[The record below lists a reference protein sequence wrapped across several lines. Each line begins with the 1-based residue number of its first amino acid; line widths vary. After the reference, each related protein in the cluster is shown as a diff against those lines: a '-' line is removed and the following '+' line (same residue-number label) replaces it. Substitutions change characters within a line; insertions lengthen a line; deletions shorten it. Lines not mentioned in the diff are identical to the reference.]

1 MLASSDLI
9 AIGALADYVRRRA
22 VGDDVYFIANRH
34 INHTNVCRNR
44 CLFCAFSHDD
54 GDADAFTLSVDEVL
68 DKARETLTGGI
79 TEIHI
84 VGGEHPDLPFDYYLE
99 MMRGLK
105 ELAPDVHIQAFTAS
119 EIAHLARLSGLGVQE
134 TLVRAQGRRPGLAA
148 RRRRRGLQ
156 RPRARPDLR
165 AQDLR
170 RGVAR
175 RHARRPRR
183 RPASSNATMLYGHVE
198 TPDELADHLLRLR
211 ELQDET
217 GGFNAFIPLSFQP
230 ANTGLSE
237 LPGPTGFD
245 DLKVLAVG
253 RLVLDN
259 FRHIKAFWI
268 NVGLKLAQVS
278 LSFGVNDLDGTVVEE
293 KISHAAGVETGQEL
307 TRDELVRVIRGAGR
321 VPVERDTLYNVVRRY
336 DASAGEPR
344 PGRAAALTRRWD
356 AHGAPRVGRIEFV
369 NCFPLYCHFV
379 EELARLGYEAEIVE
393 GRRPSSTGCS
403 SPARST
409 SPCPR
414 RSSSPGTPT
423 SWRCCPASRSARS
436 APSIRSSSSPS
447 CRARRSKASP

>member
-1 MLASSDLI
+1 MSLDEQQIDLLSRRAGLSHVWDKVFDGRRLSGADARDVLVSSDLI

-54 GDADAFTLSVDEVL
+54 GDADAFTLSVDQVL

-119 EIAHLARLSGLGVQE
+119 EIAHLARVSGLGVHE
-134 TLVRAQGRRPGLAA
+134 TLRRLKDAGLGSLPGGGAEVFSGRVRDLICERKISGEEWLDVMRTAHGVGL
-148 RRRRRGLQ
+148 R
-156 RPRARPDLR
+156 
-165 AQDLR
+165 
-170 RGVAR
+170 
-175 RHARRPRR
+175 
-183 RPASSNATMLYGHVE
+183 SNATMLYGHVE

-211 ELQDET
+211 ELQDES

-245 DLKVLAVG
+245 DLRVLAAG

-259 FRHIKAFWI
+259 FRHVKAFWI

-336 DASAGEPR
+336 D
-344 PGRAAALTRRWD
+344 D
-356 AHGAPRVGRIEFV
+356 GAPE
-369 NCFPLYCHFV
+369 
-379 EELARLGYEAEIVE
+379 
-393 GRRPSSTGCS
+393 
-403 SPARST
+403 
-409 SPCPR
+409 
-414 RSSSPGTPT
+414 
-423 SWRCCPASRSARS
+423 
-436 APSIRSSSSPS
+436 
-447 CRARRSKASP
+447 

>member
-1 MLASSDLI
+1 MSLDERQIDLLSRRAGLSHVWDKVLDGRRLSGADARDVLTSSDLI

-54 GDADAFTLSVDEVL
+54 GDADAFTLSVDQVL

-119 EIAHLARLSGLGVQE
+119 EIAHLGRVSGLGVQE
-134 TLVRAQGRRPGLAA
+134 TLRQLKEAGLGSLPGGGAEVFSGRVRDLICERKISGDEWLEVMRIAHGVGL
-148 RRRRRGLQ
+148 R
-156 RPRARPDLR
+156 
-165 AQDLR
+165 
-170 RGVAR
+170 
-175 RHARRPRR
+175 
-183 RPASSNATMLYGHVE
+183 SNATMLYGHVE

-211 ELQDET
+211 ELQDES

-245 DLKVLAVG
+245 DLRVLAAG

-259 FRHIKAFWI
+259 FRHVKAFWI

-336 DASAGEPR
+336 D
-344 PGRAAALTRRWD
+344 D
-356 AHGAPRVGRIEFV
+356 GAPR
-369 NCFPLYCHFV
+369 
-379 EELARLGYEAEIVE
+379 
-393 GRRPSSTGCS
+393 
-403 SPARST
+403 
-409 SPCPR
+409 
-414 RSSSPGTPT
+414 
-423 SWRCCPASRSARS
+423 
-436 APSIRSSSSPS
+436 
-447 CRARRSKASP
+447 

>member
-1 MLASSDLI
+1 MSLDEQQIDLLSRRAGLSHVWDKVFAGKRLSGADARDVLVSSDLI

-54 GDADAFTLSVDEVL
+54 GDADAFTLSVDQVL

-119 EIAHLARLSGLGVQE
+119 EIAHLARVSGLGVHE
-134 TLVRAQGRRPGLAA
+134 TLRRLKDAGLGSLPGGGAEVFSGRVRDLICERKISGEEWLDVMRTAHGVGL
-148 RRRRRGLQ
+148 R
-156 RPRARPDLR
+156 
-165 AQDLR
+165 
-170 RGVAR
+170 
-175 RHARRPRR
+175 
-183 RPASSNATMLYGHVE
+183 SNATMLYGHVE

-245 DLKVLAVG
+245 DLRVLAAG

-259 FRHIKAFWI
+259 FRHVKAFWI

-307 TRDELVRVIRGAGR
+307 TRAELVRVIRGAGR

-336 DASAGEPR
+336 D
-344 PGRAAALTRRWD
+344 D
-356 AHGAPRVGRIEFV
+356 GAPE
-369 NCFPLYCHFV
+369 
-379 EELARLGYEAEIVE
+379 
-393 GRRPSSTGCS
+393 
-403 SPARST
+403 
-409 SPCPR
+409 
-414 RSSSPGTPT
+414 
-423 SWRCCPASRSARS
+423 
-436 APSIRSSSSPS
+436 
-447 CRARRSKASP
+447 

>member
-1 MLASSDLI
+1 MSLDEHEIEHLSRRAGLTQVWDKVAAGERLSGADARDLLGSSDLI
-9 AIGALADYVRRRA
+9 AIGALADHVRRRA
-22 VGDDVYFIANRH
+22 AGDDVYFIANRH

-54 GDADAFTLSVDEVL
+54 GDADAFTLSVDQVL

-105 ELAPDVHIQAFTAS
+105 ELAPEVHIQAFTAS
-119 EIAHLARLSGLGVQE
+119 EIAHLARISGLGVPE
-134 TLVRAQGRRPGLAA
+134 TLTQLRDAGLGSLPGGGAEVFSGRVRDLICERKISGAEWLDVMRAAHGVGLK
-148 RRRRRGLQ
+148 
-156 RPRARPDLR
+156 
-165 AQDLR
+165 
-170 RGVAR
+170 
-175 RHARRPRR
+175 
-183 RPASSNATMLYGHVE
+183 SNATMLYGHVE
-198 TPDELADHLLRLR
+198 TAAELADHMIALR

-245 DLKVLAVG
+245 DLKMLAVG
-253 RLVLDN
+253 RLMLDN

-293 KISHAAGVETGQEL
+293 KISHAAGVDTGQEL
-307 TRDELVRVIRGAGR
+307 TRAELVRVIRGAGR

-336 DASAGEPR
+336 D
-344 PGRAAALTRRWD
+344 D
-356 AHGAPRVGRIEFV
+356 GAP
-369 NCFPLYCHFV
+369 
-379 EELARLGYEAEIVE
+379 A
-393 GRRPSSTGCS
+393 
-403 SPARST
+403 
-409 SPCPR
+409 
-414 RSSSPGTPT
+414 
-423 SWRCCPASRSARS
+423 
-436 APSIRSSSSPS
+436 
-447 CRARRSKASP
+447 

>member
-1 MLASSDLI
+1 MTVDERRIENLSRRAGLAAVWDKVAGGERLSADDARDVLVCDDLI
-9 AIGALADYVRRRA
+9 AVGALADHVRRRA

-99 MMRGLK
+99 MLRGLK

-119 EIAHLARLSGLGVQE
+119 EVAHLARISGLGV
-134 TLVRAQGRRPGLAA
+134 PGTLAA
-148 RRRRRGLQ
+148 LKEAGLGSLPGGGAEVFSG
-156 RPRARPDLR
+156 RVRDLICERKISGEAWLDVMRA
-165 AQDLR
+165 A
-170 RGVAR
+170 
-175 RHARRPRR
+175 HAVGLK
-183 RPASSNATMLYGHVE
+183 SNATMLYGHVE
-198 TPDELADHLLRLR
+198 RPEELADHLLRLR
-211 ELQDET
+211 ALQDDT

-237 LPGPTGFD
+237 LPGPTGYD
-245 DLKVLAVG
+245 DLRVLAAG

-293 KISHAAGVETGQEL
+293 KISHAAGVDTGQEL
-307 TRDELVRVIRGAGR
+307 TRAELVRVIRGAGR

-336 DASAGEPR
+336 DEP
-344 PGRAAALTRRWD
+344 
-356 AHGAPRVGRIEFV
+356 V
-369 NCFPLYCHFV
+369 
-379 EELARLGYEAEIVE
+379 
-393 GRRPSSTGCS
+393 
-403 SPARST
+403 PA
-409 SPCPR
+409 
-414 RSSSPGTPT
+414 
-423 SWRCCPASRSARS
+423 
-436 APSIRSSSSPS
+436 
-447 CRARRSKASP
+447 

>member
-1 MLASSDLI
+1 MSLDEHEIEHLSRRAGLTQVWDKVAAGARLSGADARDLLNSSDLI
-9 AIGALADYVRRRA
+9 AVGALADHVRRRA
-22 VGDDVYFIANRH
+22 AGDDVFFIANRH
-34 INHTNVCRNR
+34 INHTNVCHNR

-54 GDADAFTLSVDEVL
+54 GDADAFTLSVDQVL

-105 ELAPDVHIQAFTAS
+105 ELAPEVHIQAFTAS
-119 EIAHLARLSGLGVQE
+119 EVAHLAKISGLGVTE
-134 TLVRAQGRRPGLAA
+134 TLTQLRDAGLGSLPGGGAEVFSGRVRDLICERKISGAEWLDVMRAAHGVGLK
-148 RRRRRGLQ
+148 
-156 RPRARPDLR
+156 
-165 AQDLR
+165 
-170 RGVAR
+170 
-175 RHARRPRR
+175 
-183 RPASSNATMLYGHVE
+183 SNATMLYGHVE
-198 TPDELADHLLRLR
+198 TPAELADHMIALR

-245 DLKVLAVG
+245 DLKMLAVG

-293 KISHAAGVETGQEL
+293 KISHAAGVDTGQEL
-307 TRDELVRVIRGAGR
+307 TRAELVRVIRGAGR

-336 DASAGEPR
+336 D
-344 PGRAAALTRRWD
+344 D
-356 AHGAPRVGRIEFV
+356 GAP
-369 NCFPLYCHFV
+369 
-379 EELARLGYEAEIVE
+379 A
-393 GRRPSSTGCS
+393 
-403 SPARST
+403 
-409 SPCPR
+409 
-414 RSSSPGTPT
+414 
-423 SWRCCPASRSARS
+423 
-436 APSIRSSSSPS
+436 
-447 CRARRSKASP
+447 

>member
-1 MLASSDLI
+1 MSLDEKQIDFLSRRAGLSQVWEKVAAGERLSGADARDVLVSSDLI
-9 AIGALADYVRRRA
+9 AIGALADHARRRA

-54 GDADAFTLSVDEVL
+54 GDADAFTLSVDEVV

-119 EIAHLARLSGLGVQE
+119 EIAHLARVSGLGVHE
-134 TLVRAQGRRPGLAA
+134 TLRRLKDAGLGSLPGGGAEVFSGRVRDLICERKISGEEWLDVMRTAHGVGL
-148 RRRRRGLQ
+148 R
-156 RPRARPDLR
+156 
-165 AQDLR
+165 
-170 RGVAR
+170 
-175 RHARRPRR
+175 
-183 RPASSNATMLYGHVE
+183 SNATMLYGHVE

-245 DLKVLAVG
+245 DLRVLAAG

-259 FRHIKAFWI
+259 FRHVKAFWI

-307 TRDELVRVIRGAGR
+307 TRAELVRVIRGAGR

-336 DASAGEPR
+336 D
-344 PGRAAALTRRWD
+344 D
-356 AHGAPRVGRIEFV
+356 GAPE
-369 NCFPLYCHFV
+369 
-379 EELARLGYEAEIVE
+379 
-393 GRRPSSTGCS
+393 
-403 SPARST
+403 
-409 SPCPR
+409 
-414 RSSSPGTPT
+414 
-423 SWRCCPASRSARS
+423 
-436 APSIRSSSSPS
+436 
-447 CRARRSKASP
+447 

>member
-1 MLASSDLI
+1 MSLSEQQTDHLSRRAGLSHVWDKVAGGDRLSGADARELLVSSDLI
-9 AIGALADYVRRRA
+9 AIGALADHVRRRA
-22 VGDDVYFIANRH
+22 AGDDVYFIANRH

-54 GDADAFTLSVDEVL
+54 GDADAFTLSVDQVL

-84 VGGEHPDLPFDYYLE
+84 VGGAHPDLPFDYYLD

-119 EIAHLARLSGLGVQE
+119 EVAHLAKISGLGVPE
-134 TLVRAQGRRPGLAA
+134 TLTQLRDAGLGSLPGGGAEVFSGRVRDLICERKISGAEWLDVMRAAHGVGLK
-148 RRRRRGLQ
+148 
-156 RPRARPDLR
+156 
-165 AQDLR
+165 
-170 RGVAR
+170 
-175 RHARRPRR
+175 
-183 RPASSNATMLYGHVE
+183 SNATMLYGHVE
-198 TPDELADHLLRLR
+198 TPDELADHMIALRD
-211 ELQDET
+211 LQDET

-268 NVGLKLAQVS
+268 NVGLRLAQVS

-293 KISHAAGVETGQEL
+293 KISHAAGVDTGQEL
-307 TRDELVRVIRGAGR
+307 TRAELVRVIRGAGR

-336 DASAGEPR
+336 D
-344 PGRAAALTRRWD
+344 D
-356 AHGAPRVGRIEFV
+356 GAP
-369 NCFPLYCHFV
+369 
-379 EELARLGYEAEIVE
+379 A
-393 GRRPSSTGCS
+393 
-403 SPARST
+403 
-409 SPCPR
+409 
-414 RSSSPGTPT
+414 
-423 SWRCCPASRSARS
+423 
-436 APSIRSSSSPS
+436 
-447 CRARRSKASP
+447 

>member
-1 MLASSDLI
+1 MSLDEQQIDLLSRRAGLSHVWDKVFDGRRLSGADARDVLVSSDLI

-54 GDADAFTLSVDEVL
+54 GDADAFTLSVDQVL

-119 EIAHLARLSGLGVQE
+119 EIAHLGRVSGLGVQE
-134 TLVRAQGRRPGLAA
+134 TLRQLKEAGLGSLPGGGAEVFSGRVRDLICERKISGDEWLEVMRIAHGVGL
-148 RRRRRGLQ
+148 R
-156 RPRARPDLR
+156 
-165 AQDLR
+165 
-170 RGVAR
+170 
-175 RHARRPRR
+175 
-183 RPASSNATMLYGHVE
+183 SNATMLYGHVE

-211 ELQDET
+211 ELQDES

-245 DLKVLAVG
+245 DLRVLAAG

-259 FRHIKAFWI
+259 FRHVKAFWI

-336 DASAGEPR
+336 D
-344 PGRAAALTRRWD
+344 D
-356 AHGAPRVGRIEFV
+356 GAPR
-369 NCFPLYCHFV
+369 
-379 EELARLGYEAEIVE
+379 
-393 GRRPSSTGCS
+393 
-403 SPARST
+403 
-409 SPCPR
+409 
-414 RSSSPGTPT
+414 
-423 SWRCCPASRSARS
+423 
-436 APSIRSSSSPS
+436 
-447 CRARRSKASP
+447 